1 MSVQLKPDSSD
12 QNQVDSRCE
21 SRGSRGKSVWVI
33 DTLVLEINGIK
44 NHLHREAELTTKLRR
59 GSKKAWVNSSFS
71 LEDSRHL
78 NMQIPSILEVGEEFN
93 CSFGVATVISID
105 DQSGQVSQA

>member
-1 MSVQLKPDSSD
+1 MSIQFKPDSSD
-12 QNQVDSRCE
+12 QNLDDSRCE
-21 SRGSRGKSVWVI
+21 NIDESAWVI
-33 DTLVLEINGIK
+33 DTLVLEINGVK
-44 NHLHREAELTTKLRR
+44 NHLHREAEITTKSRR

-78 NMQIPSILEVGEEFN
+78 NMQIPSILEVGEEFR